1 MSGPES
7 SEIWG
12 TQHRAA
18 IAIYGGLQGALPW
31 QVQAGGGFIRL
42 SRGGP
47 GGPGALGVKG
57 LGWLNSECVKAR
69 EIRLQRQTEVMINFS
84 SLPTVVFPCE
94 HSAGLAWP
102 GPGVGL

>member
-1 MSGPES
+1 MVGPRGPCHGKGRLGEAS
-7 SEIWG
+7 SLFHGE
-12 TQHRAA
+12 
-18 IAIYGGLQGALPW
+18 GLG
-31 QVQAGGGFIRL
+31 QAPGL
-42 SRGGP
+42 